1 MLIVGG
7 QLVEGVN
14 QATSVNAAGV
24 VVGTISTVLPNGNV
38 RPNAFRYLPGFAG
51 WFIELL
57 PGPTSTWYSSDAFD
71 VTDSGEIVGSVFD
84 PLDHSVAHWSVT
96 GNFTDLGLASAN
108 EFVTIARAVNEDGWI
123 VGWSPND
130 HPLGMDTPFLWI
142 DGAFHDLND
151 LVVGLGPTPAEDAGV
166 VLHARD
172 VNDEG
177 VILAE
182 LVHFS
187 PAFRIEDV
195 LLVPKG

>member
-71 VTDSGEIVGSVFD
+71 VTASREVVGSVFD
-84 PLDHSVAHWSVT
+84 PIDHSVAHWSMT
-96 GNFTDLGLASAN
+96 GDFTDLGLAWAN
-108 EFVTIARAVNEDGWI
+108 EFVTIAKAW
-123 VGWSPND
+123 
-130 HPLGMDTPFLWI
+130 
-142 DGAFHDLND
+142 HDPETESSRYASR
-151 LVVGLGPTPAEDAGV
+151 GRFGV
-166 VLHARD
+166 VAL
-172 VNDEG
+172 E
-177 VILAE
+177 AE
-182 LVHFS
+182 RRSAEVWAWRRS
-187 PAFRIEDV
+187 EAV
-195 LLVPKG
+195 